1 MVKRNLFRYSS
12 VLMCV
17 VLTAASLVGCGSKT
31 AATTGTDTAY
41 VTEMAAG
48 STEATITQAITNELA
63 VSNKSTLATNTRQE
77 TVYVFNDASGNRI
90 TSLSTKRLQTL
101 TAMRLLIRLS
111 QVKMRQ

>member
-1 MVKRNLFRYSS
+1 MVKKNLFRYSS

-63 VSNKSTLATNTRQE
+63 VSNKSTLATTQDRKLFMYSMTLQV
-77 TVYVFNDASGNRI
+77 TRI

>member
-1 MVKRNLFRYSS
+1 MVKKNLFRYSS

-17 VLTAASLVGCGSKT
+17 VLTAASLVGCGANT

-77 TVYVFNDASGNRI
+77 TVYVFNDAS
-90 TSLSTKRLQTL
+90 LSTKRLQTL

>member
-1 MVKRNLFRYSS
+1 MVKKNLFRYSS

-17 VLTAASLVGCGSKT
+17 VLTAASLVGCGANT

-63 VSNKSTLATNTRQE
+63 VSNKSRKLFMYSMTLQVT
-77 TVYVFNDASGNRI
+77 RI
-90 TSLSTKRLQTL
+90 TSLSMKRLQTV

-111 QVKMRQ
+111 QVKMHQ

>member
-41 VTEMAAG
+41 VTEKAA
-48 STEATITQAITNELA
+48 L
-63 VSNKSTLATNTRQE
+63 
-77 TVYVFNDASGNRI
+77 
-90 TSLSTKRLQTL
+90 
-101 TAMRLLIRLS
+101 RLLLH
-111 QVKMRQ
+111 RQ

>member
-41 VTEMAAG
+41 VTEMAA
-48 STEATITQAITNELA
+48 SHRR
-63 VSNKSTLATNTRQE
+63 TRCPP
-77 TVYVFNDASGNRI
+77 SGRCRKC
-90 TSLSTKRLQTL
+90 S
-101 TAMRLLIRLS
+101 
-111 QVKMRQ
+111 

>member
-48 STEATITQAITNELA
+48 STEFMYSMMLQVT
-63 VSNKSTLATNTRQE
+63 
-77 TVYVFNDASGNRI
+77 RI

>member
-48 STEATITQAITNELA
+48 STEAAITQAITNELA
-63 VSNKSTLATNTRQE
+63 VSNKSTDFFYIIKCKWCISVQNK
-77 TVYVFNDASGNRI
+77 N
-90 TSLSTKRLQTL
+90 
-101 TAMRLLIRLS
+101 RLS
-111 QVKMRQ
+111 QK

>member
-1 MVKRNLFRYSS
+1 MVKKNLFRYSS

-48 STEATITQAITNELA
+48 STEAAITQAITNELA
-63 VSNKSTLATNTRQE
+63 VSNKSTLAT
-77 TVYVFNDASGNRI
+77 RI

-101 TAMRLLIRLS
+101 TVMRLLIRLS